1 MRMRRYLLRR
11 LGFALLLVVVVSSA
25 ALLLTRLAP
34 GDFITDQGLAL
45 DPAARERLR
54 AEFGLDRPIAAQYF
68 SWLRGAV
75 QFDFGRSLL
84 YSRPVS
90 TLLSERA
97 LNTAVLATAALL
109 LATAIGIP
117 LGIYSGTRTR
127 GLGRSIVR
135 VVSVLGISVPPLIGS
150 LMLVFIAARTG
161 WFPVGGM
168 TSSGGL
174 DLSWGQWLADL
185 ARHLPVPALALG
197 IPLAASLERLQSQAI
212 AAASQRAVR
221 RGQPRARP
229 RARRRRCCAMR
240 GRCRCARCSGLY
252 GVMIASLFSGSF
264 IVEVVTS
271 WPGLGRLMFEALRA
285 RDLFLVAGCAATG
298 ALFLAL
304 GHAHCRPAAGLH
316 RSARRIRRARVIRRT
331 AMFIAVLIAL
341 ALVAPVLAPYDAG
354 RAFRDFLHA
363 PPMRPHLEGGTPVA
377 HPLVLG
383 ESHGAAVRSRSD
395 RAPCRCRGSANP
407 TCRCSCSAPM
417 ISAATCCHD
426 CSTARARRSAWR
438 WSPRWARY

>member
-1 MRMRRYLLRR
+1 MGRFLLRR
-11 LGFALLLVVVVSSA
+11 LGFALLLVFVVSSA

-34 GDFITDQGLAL
+34 GDFTIDQALTL

-54 AEFGLDRPIAAQYF
+54 AELGLDQPLAVQYL

-109 LATAIGIP
+109 FATAIGIP
-117 LGIYSGTRTR
+117 LGIYTGSRRR

-135 VVSVLGISVPPLIGS
+135 VLSVLGISMPPLIGS

-168 TSSGGL
+168 SSAGGL
-174 DLSWGQWLADL
+174 DLSWGPWLADL
-185 ARHLPVPALALG
+185 ATHLPLPALALG

-212 AAASQRAVR
+212 AAASHEQFVTAS
-221 RGQPRARP
+221 RARGL
-229 RARRRRCCAMR
+229 ARTQALLRHAWPVSLRPVL
-240 GRCRCARCSGLY
+240 GLY
-252 GVMIASLFSGSF
+252 GVMVASLFSGSF

-304 GHAHCRPAAGLH
+304 G
-316 RSARRIRRARVIRRT
+316 T
-331 AMFIAVLIAL
+331 LIADLLL
-341 ALVAPVLAPYDAG
+341 AYTDPRAG
-354 RAFRDFLHA
+354 SGERA
-363 PPMRPHLEGGTPVA
+363 
-377 HPLVLG
+377 
-383 ESHGAAVRSRSD
+383 
-395 RAPCRCRGSANP
+395 
-407 TCRCSCSAPM
+407 
-417 ISAATCCHD
+417 
-426 CSTARARRSAWR
+426 
-438 WSPRWARY
+438 

>member
-1 MRMRRYLLRR
+1 M
-11 LGFALLLVVVVSSA
+11 SSA

-34 GDFITDQGLAL
+34 GDFRHRSGVYL
-45 DPAARERLR
+45 DPAARERIRTEL
-54 AEFGLDRPIAAQYF
+54 GLDRPIAVQYL
-68 SWLRGAV
+68 SWLGGVVR
-75 QFDFGRSLL
+75 FDFGRSLL

-90 TLLSERA
+90 TLLGERA
-97 LNTAVLATAALL
+97 LNTAMLATAALL

-117 LGIYSGTRTR
+117 LGIYSGSRTR

-135 VVSVLGISVPPLIGS
+135 ALSVLGISVPPLIGS

-161 WFPVGGM
+161 WLPVGGM

-174 DLSWGQWLADL
+174 DLSWGAWLADL
-185 ARHLPVPALALG
+185 ARHLPVPALALA

-212 AAASQRAVR
+212 AAASQERFVAAS
-221 RGQPRARP
+221 RARGLERTQALLRHAWP
-229 RARRRRCCAMR
+229 VSLRPVL
-240 GRCRCARCSGLY
+240 GLY

-304 GHAHCRPAAGLH
+304 GHAHRRPAAGLH
-316 RSARRIRRARVIRRT
+316 RSARRIRRTRVIRRT
-331 AMFIAVLIAL
+331 AIFIAVLIAL
-341 ALVAPVLAPYDAG
+341 ALAAPALAPYDAG

-363 PPMRPHLEGGTPVA
+363 PPMRPHLDGGTPVA
-377 HPLVLG
+377 I
-383 ESHGAAVRSRSD
+383 RSCSRTAWSSGLKPID
-395 RAPCRCRGSANP
+395 RAPCRCRGLASR
-407 TCRCSCSAPM
+407 TCQCSCSARM
-417 ISAATCCHD
+417 ISDATCCHD
-426 CSTARARRSAWR
+426 CCTARARRSASR
-438 WSPRWARY
+438 WSP